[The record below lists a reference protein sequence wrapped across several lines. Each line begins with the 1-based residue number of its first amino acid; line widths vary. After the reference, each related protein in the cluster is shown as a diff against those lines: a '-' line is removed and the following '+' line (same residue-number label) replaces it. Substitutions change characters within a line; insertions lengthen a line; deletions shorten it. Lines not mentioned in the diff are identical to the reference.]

1 MNNLL
6 SNETL
11 IIVTFICCILN
22 AITSILSFSCKKY
35 TVGILNLLAAI
46 IWGANAI
53 LRILM

>member
-11 IIVTFICCILN
+11 IVVTFICCVLN
-22 AITSILSFSCKKY
+22 VITSILSFYCKKY
-35 TVGILNLLAAI
+35 TVGILNLIAAI

-53 LRILM
+53 LRMLM